1 MLHRLF
7 YLILFLLVSFQISCK
22 TVREVKSI
30 ESKGISDPLSD
41 RFIGSSVSKY
51 ESGVRHS
58 MDTKRT
64 TTKKI
69 FGGNQQ
75 NSFFSGRYNK
85 KSFNNGK
92 SNNYSNDQ
100 FNPGDYYFAQKRETK
115 TNQALFTKRRS
126 SDADK
131 KAREGIG
138 SWFSKGKK
146 LDKNDY
152 RGSKKLIST
161 SSFQSA
167 VEAQDKN
174 RSLGPDIINRAGTEN
189 APQGMSIEDVKRL
202 LGN

>member
-1 MLHRLF
+1 MIH
-7 YLILFLLVSFQISCK
+7 YQIDSLEAQYQNMK
-22 TVREVKSI
+22 VVLGIQWTLREQ
-30 ESKGISDPLSD
+30 PP
-41 RFIGSSVSKY
+41 
-51 ESGVRHS
+51 
-58 MDTKRT
+58 
-64 TTKKI
+64 KI

-75 NSFFSGRYNK
+75 NSTFAGRYNK

-92 SNNYSNDQ
+92 TNNYSKDQ

-146 LDKNDY
+146 LVKSDY
-152 RGSKKLIST
+152 SGSKKLIST
-161 SSFQSA
+161 SAFQGA

>member
-1 MLHRLF
+1 MIHYQIDSLEAQ
-7 YLILFLLVSFQISCK
+7 FQNMK
-22 TVREVKSI
+22 VVLGTQWTPREQ
-30 ESKGISDPLSD
+30 PP
-41 RFIGSSVSKY
+41 
-51 ESGVRHS
+51 
-58 MDTKRT
+58 
-64 TTKKI
+64 
-69 FGGNQQ
+69 
-75 NSFFSGRYNK
+75 K
-85 KSFNNGK
+85 KSFINGK

-115 TNQALFTKRRS
+115 TNQALITKRRS
-126 SDADK
+126 SVADK

-138 SWFSKGKK
+138 NWFSKGKK

-152 RGSKKLIST
+152 SGSKKLIST
-161 SSFQSA
+161 SSFPSA

>member
-1 MLHRLF
+1 M
-7 YLILFLLVSFQISCK
+7 
-22 TVREVKSI
+22 
-30 ESKGISDPLSD
+30 
-41 RFIGSSVSKY
+41 
-51 ESGVRHS
+51 
-58 MDTKRT
+58 
-64 TTKKI
+64 
-69 FGGNQQ
+69 
-75 NSFFSGRYNK
+75 
-85 KSFNNGK
+85 
-92 SNNYSNDQ
+92 
-100 FNPGDYYFAQKRETK
+100 
-115 TNQALFTKRRS
+115 FTKRRS
-126 SDADK
+126 SDTDK

-152 RGSKKLIST
+152 SGSKKLIST